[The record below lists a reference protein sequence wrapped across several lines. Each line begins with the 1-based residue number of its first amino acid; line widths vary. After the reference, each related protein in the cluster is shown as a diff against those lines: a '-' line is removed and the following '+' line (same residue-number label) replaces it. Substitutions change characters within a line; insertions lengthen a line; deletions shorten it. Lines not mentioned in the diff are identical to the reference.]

1 MEIIG
6 LYCLLQSSLLLV
18 LQILNINCFF
28 LLLATPHHGIFHN
41 FKDVW
46 DLCLL
51 FCCFFAASSFGARYF
66 VAIPPYLF
74 QEERVIHLII
84 STLSSD
90 PEVYS
95 ITSDTGPVNISGVVT
110 KASPAVEELPLELE
124 VANPTERN
132 KGIEVTATAPIS
144 VYVTFLSTVFTGDY
158 LAYPCQAF
166 PEAQTQYEYYAITSG
181 KSGSTYVLLVACDDD
196 TTVRVT
202 ASQSIQVPINTQSTT
217 SDLVAIEVGQTVT
230 LPLSGKQT
238 LLLLNDDGLDIGG
251 TKITSNKPLTVIT
264 GNLCSKVPESVG
276 FCEPLYIQVPPVF
289 TWGNRFLVTPFAG
302 RTGGQSFRVTTAED
316 NTDVSFKCGNASAI
330 LTRRPSAG
338 SSYSVQYSSSQYCYI
353 FSNKRVLVVQLAYG
367 GAVGTGGDGMG
378 DPAMA
383 IVSPIQEYSSSALF
397 VSLGLESDFISITVP
412 VTSFRPLGIFF
423 DGLPLNCEWK
433 DILGFKNELVGAGC
447 TFEVV
452 SAGSHSVEHIDNGG
466 RISVLAYGFLSY
478 INNVLH
484 GYAYQA
490 SLSLEVLTVDGKS
503 VVAHTKI

>member
-1 MEIIG
+1 M
-6 LYCLLQSSLLLV
+6 
-18 LQILNINCFF
+18 
-28 LLLATPHHGIFHN
+28 
-41 FKDVW
+41 
-46 DLCLL
+46 
-51 FCCFFAASSFGARYF
+51 
-66 VAIPPYLF
+66 
-74 QEERVIHLII
+74 
-84 STLSSD
+84 
-90 PEVYS
+90 YS
-95 ITSDTGPVNISGVVT
+95 ITSDTGPVNINGVVT
-110 KASPAVEELPLELE
+110 KASPAIEVLPLELE
-124 VANPTERN
+124 VANPIERN

-144 VYVTFLSTVFTGDY
+144 VYVTFTSNVFMGDY

-181 KSGSTYVLLVACDDD
+181 NSGSTYVLLVACDDD

-202 ASQSIQVPINTQSTT
+202 ASQSIQVPLNTQFPNSN
-217 SDLVAIEVGQTVT
+217 LVSVEVGQIVT

-238 LLLLNDDGLDIGG
+238 LLMFSDDGLDIGG

-264 GNLCSKVPESVG
+264 GNSCSKVPESVG
-276 FCEPLYIQVPPVF
+276 FCEPLYIQVSPVF

-367 GAVGTGGDGMG
+367 GAVGSGGDGMG

-383 IVSPIQEYSSSALF
+383 IVSPIQEYASSALF
-397 VSLGLESDFISITVP
+397 VSLKEVGLGFDTNFISITVP
-412 VTSFRPLGIFF
+412 VTLFRPLGIFF

-466 RISVLAYGFLSY
+466 RLSVLAYGFQSQA
-478 INNVLH
+478 NNVLR

>member
-1 MEIIG
+1 MR
-6 LYCLLQSSLLLV
+6 
-18 LQILNINCFF
+18 F
-28 LLLATPHHGIFHN
+28 
-41 FKDVW
+41 
-46 DLCLL
+46 
-51 FCCFFAASSFGARYF
+51 F

-74 QEERVIHLII
+74 HEDRVVRLII
-84 STLSSD
+84 STQSSD

-95 ITSDTGPVNISGVVT
+95 ITSDTGLVNINGVVT
-110 KASPAVEELPLELE
+110 KASPAIEVLPLELE
-124 VANPTERN
+124 VANPIKRN

-144 VYVTFLSTVFTGDY
+144 VYVTFTSNVFMGDY

-181 KSGSTYVLLVACDDD
+181 NSGSTYVLLVACDDD

-202 ASQSIQVPINTQSTT
+202 ASQSIQVPLNTQFPNSN
-217 SDLVAIEVGQTVT
+217 LVSVEVGQIVT

-238 LLLLNDDGLDIGG
+238 LLMFSDDGLDIGG

-264 GNLCSKVPESVG
+264 GNSCSKVPESVG
-276 FCEPLYIQVPPVF
+276 FCEPLYIQVSPVF

-302 RTGGQSFRVTTAED
+302 RTGGQNFRVTTAED

-338 SSYSVQYSSSQYCYI
+338 SSYSVQYSSQYCYI
-353 FSNKRVLVVQLAYG
+353 FINKRVLVVQLAYG
-367 GAVGTGGDGMG
+367 GAVGSGGDGMG

-383 IVSPIQEYSSSALF
+383 IVSPIQEYVSSALF
-397 VSLGLESDFISITVP
+397 VSLKEVGLGFDTNFISITVP
-412 VTSFRPLGIFF
+412 VTLFRPLGIFF

-466 RISVLAYGFLSY
+466 RLSVLAYGFQSQAK
-478 INNVLH
+478 NVLR